1 LLGFGFTV
9 DDIAETTEEIG
20 NGILE
25 RRLFSWEGS
34 LIPFTAGLETTAVL
48 AVVDVVVD
56 KVLVLVVGG
65 CFEALGTVVAAVVVV
80 ALSPKEASALESD
93 SLPMLQ
99 RLFRLFG
106 SGGSPCVIP
115 PELAILLISYTFYI
129 FLKEK

>member
-1 LLGFGFTV
+1 MLGFDITV

-65 CFEALGTVVAAVVVV
+65 CFEAING
-80 ALSPKEASALESD
+80 
-93 SLPMLQ
+93 
-99 RLFRLFG
+99 R
-106 SGGSPCVIP
+106 
-115 PELAILLISYTFYI
+115 Y
-129 FLKEK
+129 